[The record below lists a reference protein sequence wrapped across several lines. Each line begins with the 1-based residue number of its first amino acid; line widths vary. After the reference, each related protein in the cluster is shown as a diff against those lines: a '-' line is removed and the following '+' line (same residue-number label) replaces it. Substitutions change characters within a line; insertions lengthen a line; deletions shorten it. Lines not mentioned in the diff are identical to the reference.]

1 MSLFSIKRKQRGDLT
16 ADYNY
21 LIRGYRED
29 GARPFS
35 EVHGNRMGAT
45 DMSWK
50 MQNSKNIYKETFLY
64 HEDSQILE

>member
-29 GARPFS
+29 GARLFL
-35 EVHGNRMGAT
+35 EVHGNRMGET
-45 DMSWK
+45 DTSWK
-50 MQNSKNIYKETFLY
+50 TENSKYI
-64 HEDSQILE
+64 